1 MEHTSDLDVL
11 HLCAGNMYGGVE
23 RIVSECALS
32 RALCTSMAPSF
43 AVCFEGRLSEEI
55 EASGA
60 VCERIGAARMSRPHT
75 VIRARRELR
84 RLLEASKPDA
94 VICHSSWMAGL
105 AAPVVRAVGVPVATW
120 IHDRLTGHT
129 WAERWA
135 GLTPPDLLIVNS
147 HYTDETVEAVY
158 PRIPHPVVY
167 APVPAAAVHS
177 ASREEIRATLDADRS
192 IPVVLIASRF
202 ERWKGH
208 RELIA
213 ALSGIERPW
222 RLWVAGRPQRG
233 DEAEYERELRAL
245 VERSGIA
252 ERTRFLGERRDVPAL
267 MRAADVHCQPNSVAE
282 PFGLTYVEALY
293 AGLPVVTTAV
303 GGALEIVTEKSGI
316 LVPAGNPDALRG
328 ALASVIQHPEL
339 RMRLGAAGPSRAA
352 QICDPARQL
361 ATLAEVLSR
370 VIAVKGVA

>member
-1 MEHTSDLDVL
+1 MKHGSDLDVL

-23 RIVSECALS
+23 RIVSECAAS
-32 RALCTSMAPSF
+32 RALYPSMAPSF

-60 VCERIGAARMSRPHT
+60 LCGRLGAARMSQPHT
-75 VIRARRELR
+75 VVRARRELR
-84 RLLEASKPDA
+84 RVLAASKPDA

-105 AAPVVRAVGVPVATW
+105 AVPVARDVGVPVATW
-120 IHDRLTGHT
+120 IHDRLSGRT

-135 GLTPPDLLIVNS
+135 SRTPPDLLIVNS

-158 PRIPHPVVY
+158 PGVPHPVVY
-167 APVPAAAVHS
+167 APVPAAAMDR
-177 ASREEIRATLDADRS
+177 ASREEIRATLDVESS

-213 ALSGIERPW
+213 ALSRIEQPW
-222 RLWVAGRPQRG
+222 RLWIAGRPQRA
-233 DEAEYERELRAL
+233 DEAEYERELQAL

-252 ERTRFLGERRDVPAL
+252 QRTRLLGERRDVPAL
-267 MRAADVHCQPNSVAE
+267 MEAADVHCQPNSVAE

-303 GGALEIVTEKSGI
+303 GGALEIVTEKCGI
-316 LVPAGNPDALRG
+316 LVPAGNPEALRG
-328 ALASVIQHPEL
+328 ALTSVMQHREL
-339 RMRLGAAGPSRAA
+339 RMRLGAAGPARAA

-361 ATLAEVLSR
+361 GTLAEVLTR
-370 VIAVKGVA
+370 AIAMKGVA